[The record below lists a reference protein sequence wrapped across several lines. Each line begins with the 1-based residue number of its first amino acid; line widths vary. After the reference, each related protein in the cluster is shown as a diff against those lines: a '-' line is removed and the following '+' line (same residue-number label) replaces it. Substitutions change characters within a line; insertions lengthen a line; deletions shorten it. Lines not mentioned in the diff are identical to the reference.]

1 MVTKHHYLV
10 VVVFRIL
17 TLSGGGYRGL
27 YTAQV
32 LAGLEEESGD
42 VPLHRRFDL
51 IAGTSIGGILALAIA
66 SGKTS
71 MKEVAAAME
80 SQGSAIFGED
90 NPPKGKMAQYLD
102 YWKTK
107 SAARYDPAPLRNLIA
122 ELVGEDTYIGDLKQ
136 KVLVPAVNVTKGS
149 PQAFKTPH
157 HPRLV
162 RDWKLPLV
170 DVAMA
175 TSAAP
180 SYFPL
185 HTIGSERFAD
195 GGMYANS
202 PDDLAIH
209 EAQYFLDQDLGDV
222 EVLSIGTTTSKFS
235 FPASVASDM
244 SWLDWIQEQRAI
256 SVMIAAQ
263 QMNTDFVMRH
273 RLGDRYIRVDAEPSA
288 AQLSDITLDNAN
300 PKVAKDLM
308 GLAESSLRDYLPTIR
323 AAGILD
329 HTVDEED
336 FLQREEVSLYLKRLR
351 G

>member
-1 MVTKHHYLV
+1 M
-10 VVVFRIL
+10 VFRIL

-51 IAGTSIGGILALAIA
+51 IAGTSIGGILALAVA

-71 MKEVAAAME
+71 MKDVAAAIE
-80 SQGSAIFGED
+80 RQGTSIFGEA
-90 NPPKGKMAQYLD
+90 NPPKGQIAQYLD
-102 YWKTK
+102 YWNTRG
-107 SAARYDPAPLRNLIA
+107 AARYDPALLKDMIA
-122 ELVGEDTYIGDLKQ
+122 ELVGNDTYIGDLKQ
-136 KVLVPAVNVTKGS
+136 KVLVPAVNLTKGS
-149 PQAFKTPH
+149 PQVFKTPH

-162 RDWKLPLV
+162 RDWKIPIV

-209 EAQYFLDQDLGDV
+209 EAQHFLDQKLEDV

-235 FPASVASDM
+235 FPASISNDM
-244 SWLDWIQEQRAI
+244 SWLDWIKEERAI

-263 QMNTDFVMRH
+263 QMNTDFMMRH
-273 RLGDRYIRVDAEPSA
+273 RLGTGYIRIDAEPSA
-288 AQLSDITLDNAN
+288 AQIPNMTLDNAN
-300 PKVAKDLM
+300 PQVAKDLM
-308 GLAESSLRDYLPTIR
+308 GLAEASLRRHIPALK
-323 AAGILD
+323 AAGIFD
-329 HTVDEED
+329 YTVDEEE
-336 FLQREEVSLYLKRLR
+336 FLQQEQVARFFKSLR